1 MTPPR
6 PLPPV
11 RFKPGHEAE
20 GKRLNY
26 EIARLAVQVPQ
37 DWNALNQ
44 AVNRRNAILDL

>member
-11 RFKPGHEAE
+11 KFKPGHEAE

-26 EIARLAVQVPQ
+26 EIARLAIQVPQ
-37 DWNALNQ
+37 DWNALRQ
-44 AVNRRNAILDL
+44 AVNRRNEILDL